1 MKIKV
6 SDCFFKH
13 AIKIHPNPVPYS
25 DFVTTTTHK
34 TLRGPRGG
42 MILCKEKYANS
53 IDKAIFPGIQSGP
66 LMHIISAKA
75 VCFKEAAEDQ
85 FKEYCKRLVDN
96 CKALA
101 DELSRLGVNMVS
113 GGTDNHLILIDL
125 TKDSLTGKE
134 LEGRLDSV
142 NITVNKNTVPNEQR
156 GPFITSGIRIGTAA
170 VTSRGMG
177 KDEMKEI
184 AKCIHLTINDFDN
197 SKEYIKLKVRDMC
210 ESYPIYC

>member
-53 IDKAIFPGIQSGP
+53 IDKAIFPGIQGGP

-75 VCFKEAAEDQ
+75 VYFKESAEDQ
-85 FKEYCKRLVDN
+85 FKEYC
-96 CKALA
+96 
-101 DELSRLGVNMVS
+101 
-113 GGTDNHLILIDL
+113 LIIF
-125 TKDSLTGKE
+125 T
-134 LEGRLDSV
+134 
-142 NITVNKNTVPNEQR
+142 
-156 GPFITSGIRIGTAA
+156 
-170 VTSRGMG
+170 
-177 KDEMKEI
+177 
-184 AKCIHLTINDFDN
+184 
-197 SKEYIKLKVRDMC
+197 
-210 ESYPIYC
+210 